1 MAKFLGLGISKQET
15 PTVVEMVSPSSTTTK
30 VDPLIQDDKIP
41 EGSFWCVE
49 EPFVVNSAIPA
60 DLTKAKN
67 GKQPNEIAPCKVAFH
82 LFSSFEDASAY
93 GQRLNKNLLIY
104 EIRPS
109 ATVRPQIA
117 LVTRLDEAA

>member
-1 MAKFLGLGISKQET
+1 MAKFLGLGASNKDSGVVVEIAT
-15 PTVVEMVSPSSTTTK
+15 PTPQKVVES
-30 VDPLIQDDKIP
+30 IQDSKIP

-67 GKQPNEIAPCKVAFH
+67 GKQPNEVAPCKVAFN
-82 LFSSFEDASAY
+82 LFSSFEEASAY
-93 GQRLNKNLLIY
+93 GQRLNRNLLIY

-117 LVTRLDEAA
+117 LVTRLGEAA

>member
-1 MAKFLGLGISKQET
+1 MAKFLGLGATKQDIG
-15 PTVVEMVSPSSTTTK
+15 TVVDMVVTPPK
-30 VDPLIQDDKIP
+30 VIESVQDHKIP
-41 EGSFWCVE
+41 EVSFWCVE
-49 EPFVVNSAIPA
+49 EPFVVNNAIPA

-67 GKQPNEIAPCKVAFH
+67 GKQPNEVAPCKVAFN
-82 LFSSFEDASAY
+82 LFSSFEEASAY
-93 GQRLNKNLLIY
+93 GQRLNRNLLIY

>member
-1 MAKFLGLGISKQET
+1 MAKFLGLGAAK
-15 PTVVEMVSPSSTTTK
+15 PDNHTVVEMVSTPK
-30 VDPLIQDDKIP
+30 VDESVQDSKIP

-67 GKQPNEIAPCKVAFH
+67 GKQPHEVVPVKTALH

-93 GQRLNKNLLIY
+93 GQRLNRNLLIY
-104 EIRPS
+104 EVKPS
-109 ATVRPQIA
+109 ATVRPQTA
-117 LVTRLDEAA
+117 LVTRLGEAA